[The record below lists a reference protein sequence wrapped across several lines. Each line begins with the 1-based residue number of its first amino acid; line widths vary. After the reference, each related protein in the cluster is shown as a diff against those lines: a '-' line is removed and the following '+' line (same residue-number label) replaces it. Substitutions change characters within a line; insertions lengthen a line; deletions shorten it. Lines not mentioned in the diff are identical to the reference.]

1 MKMFVAAFSE
11 ELSSVLTR
19 RSVVTTEEEHH
30 VSLFG
35 HSEGGLQ
42 IEEVSNTCACVIPFT
57 VMESYNQCFFMK
69 YVCWYSNAPFY
80 LFIYLCMVHLTALP
94 VG

>member
-1 MKMFVAAFSE
+1 MKMFVTAFTE

-35 HSEGGLQ
+35 HSEGDLQ
-42 IEEVSNTCACVIPFT
+42 IEEVSNICSCVILFT
-57 VMESYNQCFFMK
+57 AMECFFMK
-69 YVCWYSNAPFY
+69 YVSWYSNAPFY
-80 LFIYLCMVHLTALP
+80 LFIYLFIYLFMVDLTTLS
-94 VG
+94 VD